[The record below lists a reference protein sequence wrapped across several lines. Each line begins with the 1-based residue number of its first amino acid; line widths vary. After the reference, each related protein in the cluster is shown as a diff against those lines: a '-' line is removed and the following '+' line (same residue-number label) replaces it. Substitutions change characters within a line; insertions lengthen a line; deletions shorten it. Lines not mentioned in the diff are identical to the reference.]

1 MKLNLKTLK
10 PLIKQALKEDLGTGD
25 ITSQFT
31 VPEDAGGL
39 ALVLAKQDGV
49 LAGIEVCRQVF
60 LAVDPAIKAD
70 VQIKDGENVELGQV
84 VLAIQGKTR
93 SILAAERT
101 ALNFLQHLSGIAT
114 LTARYVEAVKGT
126 RARILDTRKTTPG
139 LRALEKY
146 AVACGGGQ
154 NHRMGL
160 WDMVLIKDNHIEAA
174 GGVADAIRK
183 VMGADH
189 GKMRIEVEVQNLA
202 QLEEAVAEE
211 PDVIMLDNMK
221 PERMAEACRL
231 AFSHPARD
239 RGKLKLEASGNVGL
253 ENVRSIAECGVDY
266 ISVGAIT
273 HSAPA
278 LDFSLQLK
286 AVG

>member
-1 MKLNLKTLK
+1 MGIDMKSARA
-10 PLIKQALKEDLGTGD
+10 LIRRTLKEDLGKGD

-31 VPEDAGGL
+31 VPEEAGGL
-39 ALVLAKQDGV
+39 ALVMAKQEGV

-60 LAVDPAIKAD
+60 LAVDSGLKAEP
-70 VQIKDGENVELGQV
+70 QAKDGERIEFGQV
-84 VLAIQGKTR
+84 VMTVQGKTR

-114 LTARYVEAVKGT
+114 LTAKYVEAVKGT
-126 RARILDTRKTTPG
+126 RAKILDTRKTTPG

-174 GGVADAIRK
+174 GGVSNAIRK
-183 VMGADH
+183 VLGADH
-189 GKMRIEVEVQNLA
+189 GRIKIEVEVQNLS
-202 QLEEAVAEE
+202 QLEEALACE
-211 PDVIMLDNMK
+211 PDIIMLDNMNQQQ
-221 PERMAEACRL
+221 MAEACRL
-231 AFSHPARD
+231 SFVHPARD
-239 RGKLKLEASGNVGL
+239 QGKLRLEASGKVSL
-253 ENVRSIAECGVDY
+253 DNVRQIAECGVDF

-278 LDFSLQLK
+278 FDFSLQLK

>member
-1 MKLNLKTLK
+1 
-10 PLIKQALKEDLGTGD
+10 LKEDLGAGD

-31 VPEDAGGL
+31 VPEEAGGL
-39 ALVLAKQDGV
+39 ALIMAKKEGV
-49 LAGIEVCRQVF
+49 LSGIEICRQVF
-60 LAVDPAIKAD
+60 LTVDPGIKAEP
-70 VQIKDGENVELGQV
+70 QKSDGDRVELGQV
-84 VLAIQGKTR
+84 VLSLQGKTR

-114 LTARYVEAVKGT
+114 FAARFVEAVKGT
-126 RARILDTRKTTPG
+126 RAKILDTRKTTPG

-174 GGVADAIRK
+174 GGVANAIRK
-183 VMGADH
+183 VQDADH
-189 GKMRIEVEVQNLA
+189 GRIKIEVEVQNLS
-202 QLEEAVAEE
+202 QLEEAMACE
-211 PDVIMLDNMK
+211 PDIIMLDNMNL
-221 PERMAEACRL
+221 EQMAEACRL
-231 AFSHPARD
+231 VFSHPARD
-239 RGKLKLEASGNVGL
+239 QGKLRLEASGNVSL
-253 ENVRSIAECGVDY
+253 DNVRQIAECGVDF

-278 LDFSLQLK
+278 LDFSLRLK
-286 AVG
+286 PLG